1 MNKNNNKNSFKTPEG
16 YFEGFTDKLLDKMS
30 NLESHQ
36 EDSVLPKNDGFTIPD
51 GYFEGLNK
59 KIQEKLTDTPPKVIP
74 LRSYRKYYY
83 LAAASVAAI
92 LLLTIGLQFN
102 QGQNL
107 TFEELAESEIENYFE
122 FNELGLT
129 TYEIAEVIPVDE
141 LEISDILT
149 NQFKDENIIDYLDD
163 HVDDIEELNLTDYDY

>member
-1 MNKNNNKNSFKTPEG
+1 MNKNSNKNSFKTPEG

-30 NLESHQ
+30 NLESNQ

-59 KIQEKLTDTPPKVIP
+59 KIHEKLSDTPTKVIP

-107 TFEELAESEIENYFE
+107 SFEELAESEIENYFE